1 MKIADFFAEIGFKV
15 NMKSLQD
22 FNNGMLTVV
31 NTVKGLA
38 LGLTSAMTAWELMQL
53 KIGKGSQNVLNF
65 KTYTGESIQEVQK
78 LAAVMQGTNLNFSM
92 DTLLS
97 DITSVKMQLRELQL
111 FGEGSSMAQA
121 LRVVGISGLDP
132 SAMNTIQ
139 DFLKMLRR
147 IPDEATRALLAQKM
161 GLSNQFLN
169 ILDLTDEQYEKLV
182 QLAPKIYPSE
192 EELRRRQKATLDIY
206 LVWLKLVNVFETK
219 VTDFAPMLQ
228 SILEK
233 IRDILHDSNKLKG
246 VIEGIKWTFILSTIL
261 SIGAALGIV
270 LANIKGILYTLGMA
284 GGIKIAQK
292 INEKLGIDNM
302 SAKGLTNQG
311 MGAASGLA
319 ITGGIMGAIGLGIKK
334 LFGGSVAKGA
344 TKGIA
349 ANLSKAQLRTLGAAI
364 GRTAGKAAARQ
375 SAAGAA
381 NVNPWI
387 AGGLAAWGLFDI
399 GKAIYDV
406 VRTNEPVNTQK
417 TLPSNDSLPPLPAH
431 LSTEQENYN
440 WSSSLAN
447 MTINAQNVYLN
458 ATRVYNGDTIPSI
471 QHNNYVE
478 NNVAR
483 STYNVEGSW

>member
-132 SAMNTIQ
+132 SAMNTVQ

-206 LVWLKLVNVFETK
+206 LVWLELVNIFETK
-219 VTDFAPMLQ
+219 VTDFAPVLQ
-228 SILEK
+228 GILEK
-233 IRDILHDSNKLKG
+233 IRDILNDSNKLKTVVEG
-246 VIEGIKWTFILSTIL
+246 VKWTFILTTLLSVGSALSVIL
-261 SIGAALGIV
+261 ANLRGIV
-270 LANIKGILYTLGMA
+270 AVAGIA
-284 GGIKIAQK
+284 GGIKIAQN
-292 INEKLGIDNM
+292 INEKLGIENT
-302 SAKGLTNQG
+302 SAKGLTTQG
-311 MGAASGLA
+311 VGAVGGMAAAGGLWFA
-319 ITGGIMGAIGLGIKK
+319 LKR
-334 LFGGSVAKGA
+334 LFGGGA
-344 TKGIA
+344 VRSATGSAA
-349 ANLSKAQLRTLGAAI
+349 ANLSKTQLRTLGAAI

-375 SAAGAA
+375 GAAGAA
-381 NVNPWI
+381 NINPWV

-406 VRTNEPVNTQK
+406 VRTNEPVNTRG
-417 TLPSNDSLPPLPAH
+417 TLPSNDSLPPLPAR
-431 LSTEQENYN
+431 LLTEQENYN
-440 WSSSLAN
+440 WSSSLAS

-458 ATRVYNGDTIPSI
+458 ATRVYNGDTMPSI
-471 QHNNYVE
+471 QRNSYVE

>member
-206 LVWLKLVNVFETK
+206 LVWLELVNIFETK
-219 VTDFAPMLQ
+219 VTDFAPILKD
-228 SILEK
+228 ILEK
-233 IRDILHDSNKLKG
+233 IRDVLNDSDKLKG
-246 VIEGIKWTFILSTIL
+246 VMEGIKWTFILSTIL
-261 SIGAALGIV
+261 SIGAALGVV
-270 LANIKGILYTLGMA
+270 LANIRGILFALGMA

-292 INEKLGIDNM
+292 INEKLGIENT
-302 SAKGLTNQG
+302 STKGLINQG
-311 MGAASGLA
+311 VGA
-319 ITGGIMGAIGLGIKK
+319 TGGLVATGSIMGAIGLGIKK
-334 LFGGSVAKGA
+334 LFGSRAAKAAVAKAA
-344 TKGIA
+344 TKA
-349 ANLSKAQLRTLGAAI
+349 V
-364 GRTAGKAAARQ
+364 ARQ
-375 SAAGAA
+375 GAAGAA
-381 NVNPWI
+381 NINPWV

-399 GKAIYDV
+399 GKVIYDV
-406 VRTNEPVNTQK
+406 IRTNEPVNTRR
-417 TLPSNDSLPPLPAH
+417 TLSNNDSLLPLPTR
-431 LSTEQENYN
+431 LLTEQENYN

-458 ATRVYNGDTIPSI
+458 ATRVYNNNNNTPNI
-471 QHNNYVE
+471 QRSNYVE
-478 NNVAR
+478 NNIAR
-483 STYNVEGSW
+483 STYNVEGNW